1 MLFKENEKKIINNIV
16 NYNFGNTLGRFFISN
31 GISEIEDD
39 GVYFYYE
46 DSLDENYYIFLRHS
60 LSDEETKKMFFQ
72 KVEAINLISKLIDL
86 KYLTV
91 ARTTKQRPYS
101 CLWGHTANV
110 NNNIVEFVPSGQ
122 VQEYIDRTNFTI
134 HLSGNT
140 PREGI
145 KLSFINPNM
154 IDFMEG
160 FVYVNSELEEL
171 VHNDYKTPEE
181 IFREKELDN
190 AKKSLKKTNW
200 TIVVAVASFI
210 ISALTLC
217 VTLFGCNS
225 CCKKTSPEKTPAY
238 TYIMPGN
245 YFDSETSQ
253 AQN

>member
-1 MLFKENEKKIINNIV
+1 MLFTENEKKIINKLIA
-16 NYNFGNTLGRFFISN
+16 YNFGKTLGRFFISN

-101 CLWGHTANV
+101 CLWGHTAKV

-160 FVYVNSELEEL
+160 FVYVNSELKEL
-171 VHNDYKTPEE
+171 VDNDFKTPEE
-181 IFREKELDN
+181 TFREKELCN
-190 AKKSLKKTNW
+190 AKKSLRKATCSFW
-200 TIVVAVASFI
+200 VAFITLIVTI
-210 ISALTLC
+210 LTLC
-217 VTLFGCNS
+217 LTYKGINKANTKIETADTCLL
-225 CCKKTSPEKTPAY
+225 PEE
-238 TYIMPGN
+238 IVVN
-245 YFDSETSQ
+245 DI
-253 AQN
+253 NNN